1 MNDTGRRILLNC
13 DMGESFGAWRMG
25 DDVHSMPLVD
35 QANLACG
42 FHAGDPLTMRRAVEL
57 AVRHGVN
64 IGAHPAYPDLRAAS
78 AGARWPALPKRC
90 MPWCCMPDRRARRAG
105 RFLPFPRRPGGLR
118 QAAWRAVQRPGR
130 RRRAAA
136 RCARRLRAYRKG
148 LPLMVLAL
156 ADNRELELADEP
168 TCRTVRGLRRSRLPD
183 GRLAPRRRRRG
194 ASRSAADHRAS
205 PGHRPRRGLPRL
217 RRQPAAPDR
226 RQSLRAWRQPG
237 VAGGPPA
244 PARGPGQPVI
254 RIEPAG
260 AEALLLT
267 LAEEPEVDLS
277 VRLAELARRL
287 REGLGEGVRDL
298 VPGWTTL
305 MLHYDPASPRRYWK
319 NAWVRCWR
327 SGTPGARRGC
337 RAPARDSVWYA
348 GEDLATVAVACG
360 LTGEGV
366 IELRAAEYRV
376 GAIGFAPGFAY
387 LGGLDPRLVL
397 PRRATRGR
405 VYRPAAWPLPRRRRR
420 SIRRPRPAAGTCWDA
435 VRGVRSIRPPLLR
448 AHWRWA
454 TGCASSPSGAR
465 TSSTWAGANEWF
477 AGRQG
482 GTAEPAAGRRP
493 AWLAAPRRIRGR
505 PSGPPGGSLGQSSAR

>member
-1 MNDTGRRILLNC
+1 M
-13 DMGESFGAWRMG
+13 
-25 DDVHSMPLVD
+25 
-35 QANLACG
+35 
-42 FHAGDPLTMRRAVEL
+42 
-57 AVRHGVN
+57 
-64 IGAHPAYPDLRAAS
+64 
-78 AGARWPALPKRC
+78 
-90 MPWCCMPDRRARRAG
+90 
-105 RFLPFPRRPGGLR
+105 
-118 QAAWRAVQRPGR
+118 
-130 RRRAAA
+130 
-136 RCARRLRAYRKG
+136 
-148 LPLMVLAL
+148 
-156 ADNRELELADEP
+156 
-168 TCRTVRGLRRSRLPD
+168 
-183 GRLAPRRRRRG
+183 
-194 ASRSAADHRAS
+194 
-205 PGHRPRRGLPRL
+205 
-217 RRQPAAPDR
+217 
-226 RQSLRAWRQPG
+226 
-237 VAGGPPA
+237 
-244 PARGPGQPVI
+244 I

-305 MLHYDPASPRRYWK
+305 MLHYDPYRIAPQILEERLGPLLAEWH
-319 NAWVRCWR
+319 AWR
-327 SGTPGARRGC
+327 
-337 RAPARDSVWYA
+337 PAEDAGRLHEIPVWYA

-366 IELRAAEYRV
+366 IELHSAAEYRV

-465 TSSTWAGANEWF
+465 LSSTWAGANEWF

-482 GTAEPAAGRRP
+482 GSAEPAAGRRP
-493 AWLAAPRRIRGR
+493 ARLAAPRRIPGR